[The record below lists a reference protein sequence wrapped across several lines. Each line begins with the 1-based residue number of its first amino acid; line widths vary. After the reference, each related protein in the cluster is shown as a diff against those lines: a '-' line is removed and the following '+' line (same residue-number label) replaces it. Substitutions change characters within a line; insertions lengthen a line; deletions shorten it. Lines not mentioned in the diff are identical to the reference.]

1 MLRAKITRHENGVLH
16 AVPETENN
24 FAVHHAAARL

>member
-16 AVPETENN
+16 AVPETESN
-24 FAVHHAAARL
+24 FAVHAATARL